1 MDINISL
8 FKFMKKIIV
17 TGGCGFIGH
26 HLVQHLLINT
36 NWKIIVID
44 KLNYASNGLER
55 LREIGAVNNK
65 RVKIFPIDFS
75 YELSEGV
82 IKEIGEDV
90 NYIAHLGAES
100 HVDNSI
106 KDPRTTFKSNI
117 NGTVEMLEYAKT
129 LKKLEIFFYFS
140 TDEVFGPA
148 PKNFAY
154 KEWDRHRPTNPY
166 SASKSAAEGIC
177 LSYLNTFKLPV
188 MIVNNMNVFGERQ
201 HVEKFIPMTIKN
213 ILLGKK
219 VLIHSDKK
227 KKSPGSRFY
236 IHARNVCSSLLFLL
250 KKGKIGEKYHVIG
263 EKEIN
268 NFELASLIAKILGK
282 KLNYKMVD
290 FHSTRPGHD
299 LRYALKD
306 TNLKALGWKQPKN
319 FETSLQKTIKWTLKN
334 KKWVNL

>member
-1 MDINISL
+1 
-8 FKFMKKIIV
+8 MKKIIV

-36 NWKIIVID
+36 NWKIIIID

-65 RVKIFPIDFS
+65 RVRIFPIDFS
-75 YELSEGV
+75 HELSEGV
-82 IKEIGEDV
+82 IKEIGNDV
-90 NYIAHLGAES
+90 NYIVHLGAES

-106 KDPRTTFKSNI
+106 KDPKTTFKSNV

-177 LSYLNTFKLPV
+177 LSYLNTFNLPI

-201 HVEKFIPMTIKN
+201 HEEKFIPMTIKK

-236 IHARNVCSSLLFLL
+236 IHARNVCASLLFLL

-263 EKEIN
+263 EREVN

-282 KLNYKMVD
+282 KLNYKMID

-306 TNLKALGWKQPKN
+306 TNLKALGWKQPKD
-319 FETSLQKTIKWTLKN
+319 FETSLQKTIKWTIKN

>member
-1 MDINISL
+1 
-8 FKFMKKIIV
+8 
-17 TGGCGFIGH
+17 
-26 HLVQHLLINT
+26 
-36 NWKIIVID
+36 
-44 KLNYASNGLER
+44 
-55 LREIGAVNNK
+55 
-65 RVKIFPIDFS
+65 
-75 YELSEGV
+75 
-82 IKEIGEDV
+82 
-90 NYIAHLGAES
+90 
-100 HVDNSI
+100 
-106 KDPRTTFKSNI
+106 
-117 NGTVEMLEYAKT
+117 
-129 LKKLEIFFYFS
+129 
-140 TDEVFGPA
+140 
-148 PKNFAY
+148 
-154 KEWDRHRPTNPY
+154 
-166 SASKSAAEGIC
+166 
-177 LSYLNTFKLPV
+177 

-201 HVEKFIPMTIKN
+201 HVEKFIPMTIKK

-319 FETSLQKTIKWTLKN
+319 FETSLQKTIKWTLKKEVGQSLKVIKYKLFKIYKPKNIGREIEKVYKSGVITEGKYSELFEKKFAKFINN
-334 KKWVNL
+334 KNCVLVNSGTSALTLAYRLIGIKKGDEVIVTPLVWQQTNH